1 MRRLPLI
8 PLLLVA
14 CGRPDAPALAPS
26 TGHLEAAREVRPP
39 RDDAG
44 DKDPKS
50 SKARELGSVARW
62 VPRPEILGAGTF
74 ASEERGTFRTAL
86 AGIRV
91 QRLADGSVL
100 TSEDRIR
107 DELLQITQIPRWLGS
122 GYLFL
127 TRNELSVAAAFTA
140 PRKTIL
146 SQPGSLQRAFVGTD
160 RIFVTTSGG
169 AITAFDARTF
179 VEVPTE
185 TLPGV
190 PWLSSYA
197 AKDAARAIA
206 VFDLLGP
213 VRTTDGGKTWQR
225 LPIAAAISK
234 VDVIRDTFLLQE
246 ASENGNNANTLR
258 RFVVDEDGS
267 ARLAGDAASLD
278 AVVAPKSAGKDLLVA
293 AIERGVATAST
304 KELEKLQAP
313 IPTPTTALEEGRPS
327 DESREALVVDGADLV
342 RLDLRRG
349 AILERAAFAFPPGT
363 GRCVGTTL
371 ATQEFAAPAPA
382 AGARPPGT
390 AQGGEETAST
400 NAGATKPAVRPKNA
414 VGFLCEGADGGSW
427 IYRLNDGKTPVLLR
441 QFKHGRTIVPSGN
454 GLLVV
459 KGPCAVD
466 GRQQPAEHRYCLF
479 EGGEAF
485 RDVDVRGDVGGER
498 LVALGRGRLAVITP
512 SHGVLTSAR
521 LTVLE
526 NGTARTVPLEF
537 KDSDERARQDA
548 KSGLWLD
555 GFQEIAP
562 GILAGWAEL
571 GGYYTGIRFDL
582 TGSGTLYR
590 APSDRGNGTVGGRYG
605 FFRSLNLRSFET
617 TDFGKTWKE
626 ADAPALVGAA
636 RPKSLACSDVGC
648 SLPGWLR
655 VGWGVAPE
663 KEKSKEIAKIKR
675 PSSTVT
681 PSFSSFRFVCE
692 RGKSYV
698 PPPPRAEK
706 AFDDEGDDFR
716 VGRFRGGFGYGGMG
730 GPNEELL
737 VKKLTAFGGS
747 PAPILGVD
755 DRGAEMGAR
764 RAISNESTDSAHI
777 YAWGPKGTDFTQ
789 SGQLE
794 IRWTPLYAEGLHP
807 RRTAR
812 VRLPQAFADLI
823 PGLSAFNGG
832 GYANFTLVDTGDDR
846 HALLHTTRYG
856 MQQGSVV
863 ALLDATGA
871 PTLVRREGGDPL
883 PPIEDATRLGGRLYV
898 SAQPSEFPPE
908 SVLYEVDGG
917 TAREVA
923 RFPRYTKDGPARGQQ
938 LRLARSTDGNRLGLV
953 VTGRPAS
960 VAGTPSYWVVPFT
973 PDTRE
978 FGTPF
983 YAGDNGFRNF
993 RDVPVCSAADDGYS
1007 LDMPIPTAA
1016 ALDAGGDHVSMSSLE
1031 GRVRL
1036 SSEKLCIE
1044 ALQGLATHEKN
1055 TFGWTAGAGPAIPLA
1070 TLEGGEGRIAYSCR
1084 SARP

>member
-1 MRRLPLI
+1 M
-8 PLLLVA
+8 
-14 CGRPDAPALAPS
+14 
-26 TGHLEAAREVRPP
+26 RPP
-39 RDDAG
+39 REE
-44 DKDPKS
+44 PKGP
-50 SKARELGSVARW
+50 KGEKTKEPGGVARW
-62 VPRPEILGAGTF
+62 VPRPELLPAGTF
-74 ASEERGTFRTAL
+74 ASEERGTFRTSL

-107 DELLQITQIPRWLGS
+107 DELLQVTQIPRWLGS

-127 TRNELSVAAAFTA
+127 TRNELSVAPSFTA
-140 PRKTIL
+140 PRKTIF
-146 SQPGSLQRAFVGTD
+146 SQQGMLQRAYIGTD
-160 RIFVTTSGG
+160 RVFVTTSGG
-169 AITAFDARTF
+169 GIAAFDARTF

-190 PWLSSYA
+190 PWLASYA

-225 LPIAAAISK
+225 LPIAAAIAK
-234 VDVIRDTFLLQE
+234 VDVVRDTFVLQE
-246 ASENGNNANTLR
+246 ASENGNTSNTSR
-258 RFVVDEDGS
+258 RFVVDDDGS
-267 ARLAGDAASLD
+267 AHLAGDSIALD
-278 AVVAPKSAGKDLLVA
+278 AVVAPKAAGKDLLVA
-293 AIERGVATAST
+293 AIERGVTTTSVST
-304 KELEKLQAP
+304 PAV
-313 IPTPTTALEEGRPS
+313 RPS
-327 DESREALVVDGADLV
+327 DEETAEEPREALVVDGADLV
-342 RLDLRRG
+342 RVDLRRG
-349 AILERAAFAFPPGT
+349 AVLERAAFAFPTGT

-371 ATQEFAAPAPA
+371 ATQEFAPPGA
-382 AGARPPGT
+382 AG
-390 AQGGEETAST
+390 SD
-400 NAGATKPAVRPKNA
+400 ATKPAVRPKNA
-414 VGFLCEGADGGSW
+414 LGFVCEGADGGSW

-441 QFKHGRTIVPSGN
+441 KFKHGRTIVPSGN

-459 KGPCAVD
+459 KGPCAAD
-466 GRQQPAEHRYCLF
+466 GLQQPAEHRYCLF

-562 GILAGWAEL
+562 GILAGWSEL

-582 TGSGTLYR
+582 TGAGTLYR
-590 APSDRGNGTVGGRYG
+590 SPSDRGNGTVGGRYG
-605 FFRSLNLRSFET
+605 FFRALNLRSFET

-655 VGWGVAPE
+655 VGWGVAAE
-663 KEKSKEIAKIKR
+663 KEKEVAKIKR
-675 PSSTVT
+675 PTPST
-681 PSFSSFRFVCE
+681 PSFTSFRFVCE
-692 RGKSYV
+692 RGKSYL
-698 PPPPRAEK
+698 PPAPRPEK
-706 AFDDEGDDFR
+706 GIDDDGDDGGF
-716 VGRFRGGFGYGGMG
+716 GRFRGGFGYGGMG
-730 GPNEELL
+730 GPNEDLL
-737 VKKLTAFGGS
+737 LKKLTAFGGS
-747 PAPILGVD
+747 PAPVLGAD
-755 DRGAEMGAR
+755 DRGAELGAR
-764 RAISNESTDSAHI
+764 RANSNESADSAHI

-794 IRWTPLYAEGLHP
+794 IRWTPLYAEGLHT

-812 VRLPQAFADLI
+812 VRLPQAFADLL
-823 PGLSAFNGG
+823 PGASAFSGG

-863 ALLDATGA
+863 ALLDANGA

-898 SAQPSEFPPE
+898 SAQSNEFPPE
-908 SVLYEVDGG
+908 SILYEVDGG

-923 RFPRYTKDGPARGQQ
+923 RFPRYTKDGPARGQT
-938 LRLARSTDGNRLGLV
+938 LRLARSADGNRLGLV
-953 VTGRPAS
+953 VTGRPANLTG
-960 VAGTPSYWVVPFT
+960 VPSLWVVPFT

-978 FGTPF
+978 FGSPF

-993 RDVPVCSAADDGYS
+993 RDVPVCSAADDGYT
-1007 LDMPIPTAA
+1007 LDMPLPTAA
-1016 ALDAGGDHVSMSSLE
+1016 ALDAAGDHVSMSSLQ

-1036 SSEKLCIE
+1036 SSEKVCIE
-1044 ALQGLATHEKN
+1044 ALQGLATHEKT
-1055 TFGWTAGAGPAIPLA
+1055 TFGWTAGSGPSIPLA
-1070 TLEGGEGRIAYSCR
+1070 TLEGTDGRIAYTCR